1 MKIHYEKEKALICS
15 PRKHRCLSCGTEEI
29 SGRRRYCSI
38 ECRQTLRFKLNLRT
52 GLMSALRIR
61 FATFHFSEFLIIMDM
76 LPYGSKDTISF
87 VYPRTKGKKPA
98 DDFSKMANAL
108 GDMWWSVKRRTN
120 KHYIASR
127 HVIEKAAKNR
137 TPLRSVKP
145 LELRRPAVKD
155 RALLNLR
162 LGKADLYSSELS
174 SIIKNAYRQQAKIN
188 HPDIGGSTEAFRKVH
203 EAYEELS
210 RWAKNPTFVTTKGF
224 VDKWFYDGDKN
235 KWVQPAPV
243 PRSSAAKPAFMMQN
257 KKHAYH
263 F

>member
-1 MKIHYEKEKALICS
+1 
-15 PRKHRCLSCGTEEI
+15 
-29 SGRRRYCSI
+29 
-38 ECRQTLRFKLNLRT
+38 LRT

-61 FATFHFSEFLIIMDM
+61 FATFHFSDMLIIMDM
-76 LPYGSKDTISF
+76 LPYGSKETISF

-145 LELRRPAVKD
+145 LELRRPTVKD
-155 RALLNLR
+155 KTLLHLK
-162 LGKADLYSSELS
+162 LGRADLYSAELQAV
-174 SIIKNAYRQQAKIN
+174 IKNAYRQQAKIN
-188 HPDIGGSTEAFRKVH
+188 HPDIGGSTEAFRQVH
-203 EAYEELS
+203 QAYEELS
-210 RWAKNPTFVTTKGF
+210 KWAKSPTFVTSRGF

-235 KWVQPAPV
+235 KWVQPAPI
-243 PRSSAAKPAFMMQN
+243 PRYSAVKSTFMMQ
-257 KKHAYH
+257 KEERACH